1 VSLDSQIQDFI
12 VREMC
17 VGKGIDSISEDD
29 DLLAGDVIDSLG
41 ISELITF
48 LESEYRITV
57 DDSDLDP
64 ENFRTL
70 RKIVALVDSKRPDS

>member
-1 VSLDSQIQDFI
+1 MSLDSQIQDFI

-48 LESEYRITV
+48 LEKSYGITV

-70 RKIVALVDSKRPDS
+70 RKIVALVDSKRA